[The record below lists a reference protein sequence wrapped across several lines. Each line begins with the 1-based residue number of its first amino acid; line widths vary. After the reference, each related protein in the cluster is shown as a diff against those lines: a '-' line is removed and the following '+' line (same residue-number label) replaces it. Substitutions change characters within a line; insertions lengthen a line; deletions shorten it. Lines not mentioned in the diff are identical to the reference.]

1 MKQIIIN
8 YLFVVG
14 LPIIVGLAVRILL
27 QRFNKS
33 YFATVAFAVLALV
46 GWIVVNVAPSN
57 GSELYGILATQATI
71 AFVSSLLTGLVLKI
85 EIKDKFTIFTRR
97 ELLVTFDMKRQGNVC
112 DILSANSIKYIVRVI
127 NRQNAA
133 VLGSSRARTGSFG
146 MNTNLFYEYK
156 IYVHKKDYDNAMR
169 LIR

>member
-46 GWIVVNVAPSN
+46 GWVVVNVAPSN
-57 GSELYGILATQATI
+57 GSELAWY
-71 AFVSSLLTGLVLKI
+71 LKL
-85 EIKDKFTIFTRR
+85 KSKT
-97 ELLVTFDMKRQGNVC
+97 
-112 DILSANSIKYIVRVI
+112 
-127 NRQNAA
+127 
-133 VLGSSRARTGSFG
+133 SSRFLLEE
-146 MNTNLFYEYK
+146 NCWL
-156 IYVHKKDYDNAMR
+156 H
-169 LIR
+169 LI